1 MKQKALNFLK
11 HCNNESTFDK
21 SKRPISIDEVDVRR
35 TGLSEK
41 DLFGK
46 KSSFTCFVEYLSET
60 NAFPTP
66 LE

>member
-11 HCNNESTFDK
+11 HCNNESTFNE

-46 KSSFTCFVEYLSET
+46 KSSFKYFVEYLSET

-66 LE
+66 IE